1 MATDSPM
8 EDAPPVTTDGELQ
21 PPSVV
26 EQWTPKD
33 LFDFAPIQKILWN
46 DKNRATFQ
54 NAEISG
60 RAFLRDGDVRDF
72 WLHQCGLPIGLSGD
86 LAELAQTLKNM
97 GKEKS
102 RGNAFHLGSVE
113 PADAFTVESPSPP
126 GQWIIEIARLNFL
139 HGLLWGKEDSLR
151 DTVLCEFQHP
161 SWNRDTNPHINDDM
175 RTAVKLSL
183 SGISSGAQLEG
194 DSCLPCEAN
203 ELLVRGAYREMYDI
217 LLRAQEG
224 RLKDLQEWKAIPHRK
239 KIILILG
246 QPGIG
251 KTWFLTYVLVRRLLE
266 GKPTIFQLADF
277 DGASNTSATHYLIDG
292 YGIRRMD
299 SPSVGELRNP
309 DIWVLADQKPVGAPR
324 RAGDHNWLVVVTSSP
339 REDNYH
345 YVVKQYRPQKYYLPT
360 WDWQEVVAAA

>member
-1 MATDSPM
+1 M
-8 EDAPPVTTDGELQ
+8 EDAPPATDGELQ

-26 EQWTPKD
+26 ELWTAQK
-33 LFDFAPIQKILWN
+33 LFERKAIQDILR
-46 DKNRATFQ
+46 DDTDRTTFR
-54 NAEISG
+54 NARISG
-60 RAFLRDGDVRDF
+60 KAFLMRGDDLHF
-72 WLHQCGLPIGLSGD
+72 WTDVCHLPAGPSVE
-86 LAELAQTLKNM
+86 LAGLAQTIKNM
-97 GKEKS
+97 GKEES

-113 PADAFTVESPSPP
+113 PANTFTVESPSPP

-183 SGISSGAQLEG
+183 SGITSGAQLEG
-194 DSCLPCEAN
+194 DSCLPCKAN

-217 LLRAQEG
+217 LLEAQED

-324 RAGDHNWLVVVTSSP
+324 QAGDHNWLVVVTSSP